1 MFEQAVQVSEAM
13 RQAAKLGAGAL
24 FPALSGCRICATAQM
39 VASPALGVCDNRGAE
54 PTGASTV
61 RRPSVARSRALSTR
75 AA

>member
-39 VASPALGVCDNRGAE
+39 RLSGAVSWRDLG
-54 PTGASTV
+54 TS
-61 RRPSVARSRALSTR
+61 RRVIRTLGELGMQPGWLATLPQ
-75 AA
+75 

>member
-39 VASPALGVCDNRGAE
+39 VASPALGVCEDCGAE
-54 PTGASTV
+54 LTALD
-61 RRPSVARSRALSTR
+61 SVAPEGWQDREPLTR